1 MNDVVKRLNK
11 TEKNGEIQNN
21 ITENTEILEV
31 KEVKMAEEK
40 VIKNE
45 KKGFYKIKGS
55 ANFKNN
61 NRVFENEN
69 SSKQVKSFFEEDNN
83 LKQEDVEELIN
94 DTISTYSKK
103 K

>member
-1 MNDVVKRLNK
+1 MGSEKINK

-21 ITENTEILEV
+21 TTENTEILEV

-40 VIKNE
+40 IIKNE
-45 KKGFYKIKGS
+45 KKGFYKIKGNS
-55 ANFKNN
+55 NFKNN
-61 NRVFENEN
+61 NRVFENEH